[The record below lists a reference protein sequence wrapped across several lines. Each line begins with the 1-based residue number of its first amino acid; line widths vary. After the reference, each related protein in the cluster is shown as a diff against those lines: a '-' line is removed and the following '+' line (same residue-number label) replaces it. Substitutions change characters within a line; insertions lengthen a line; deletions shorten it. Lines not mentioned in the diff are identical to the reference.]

1 MLLWYDFLL
10 DRKLFL
16 IREIYGM
23 DEGERRI
30 LEEDG
35 KEEDLAEAK
44 PARS

>member
-16 IREIYGM
+16 TKKIGRM
-23 DEGERRI
+23 DEGKRMRLERW
-30 LEEDG
+30 G